1 MDATWEG
8 CGADL
13 RISSLRLKDFRNYE
27 DLRLEGLGGLTVF
40 VGPNAVGKTNIVEGV
55 QMLTA
60 LGSFRAS
67 KGAEMIRW
75 GSDQAVLE
83 CRMVSDSRDLR
94 LVETIK
100 EGVRTYSLN
109 GKRKTAADV
118 SGILPS
124 VMFSP
129 DDLSLV
135 KGAYGLRRAAL
146 DALGCQLSR
155 NHRIIRHDYERL
167 VRHKNSLLKSEADPV
182 LLQSVDDLLIPTA
195 VQLYLYRSALF
206 ANLASR
212 MAAAFREISGSEDVL
227 EASYVASWEDDAFRA
242 QAAEALIRADYDKQ
256 EAAQQMSRALAARA
270 LEERA
275 RKRCVV
281 GPHADRVELFVNGRN
296 ASRFA
301 SQGQQRSVALAW
313 RVAELGLCRDMSGL
327 EPVLLLDDVMSEL
340 DAVHREGLVD
350 LLGQRTQTFI
360 TTTDVSYFGSDIM
373 DRAQIITLP
382 VK

>member
-13 RISSLRLKDFRNYE
+13 QISSLRLKDFRNYE

-242 QAAEALIRADYDKQ
+242 QAAEAPIRADYDKQ

-373 DRAQIITLP
+373 DRAQVITLP